1 MFTNQEENRKQHID
15 VVLFEALDS
24 TQSMYELYSFFVL
37 YIRIAFQSPDMY
49 SGSSNIICYGPL
61 SPTSRFSQA
70 SLSGW
75 GRRNPQKLCLS
86 SITHRLNTPAWL
98 CLLLWITWTKV
109 NHDSLAPYATIANSS
124 TNLQLHWT
132 KKKLHAFFVHEKHT
146 KKLFLVKFYFRN
158 NPTLAFVC

>member
-15 VVLFEALDS
+15 IVLFEALDS

-86 SITHRLNTPAWL
+86 SITHRLSTPVWL
-98 CLLLWITWTKV
+98 SIVLWIAWTKV
-109 NHDSLAPYATIANSS
+109 NHVHWRRMRQ
-124 TNLQLHWT
+124 LQT
-132 KKKLHAFFVHEKHT
+132 RAQTSNFTEQKKKLRVFCTRKT
-146 KKLFLVKFYFRN
+146 YKKLFLVKLCFRN